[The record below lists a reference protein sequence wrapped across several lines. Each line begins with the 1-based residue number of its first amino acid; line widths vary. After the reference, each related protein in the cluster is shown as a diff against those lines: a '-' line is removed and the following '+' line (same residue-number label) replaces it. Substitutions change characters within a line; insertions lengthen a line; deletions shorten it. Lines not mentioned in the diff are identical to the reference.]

1 MTERA
6 LRGGAPALAAIGAAA
21 VAADVLVF
29 RAMHPSA
36 ERYGGAHLAGFLAA
50 FAVAIVLAALLRRRV
65 APHAVPRWGT
75 LVLVALLIAFLRGG
89 LLASLLDVFH
99 ASLGAAQAI
108 ASIASVAALLAAL
121 RRPGGDRDA
130 APAVRWDAFC
140 IAAIAC
146 AVLLRLFY
154 LGVPELIFEEAYYW
168 NYAQHFDY
176 GYLDHPLM
184 VAWMI
189 RAGVA
194 LLGNTELAVRS
205 GAFLCWVGT
214 GYFAWRLARELFGRE
229 AALGA
234 LMLAA
239 VLPAYF
245 FFGFFM
251 SPDAP
256 QTACWAASV
265 YFAHRALAKGEAR
278 AWLALGAALGL
289 GMISKYTIA
298 LLAIAVVLFVLLDR
312 RSRGW
317 LARREPYLGALI
329 ALVLFSPVIAW
340 NWQHDWISFFF
351 QSRGRIE
358 SGFSFSLHRFLG
370 NILGLVTPT
379 GIASIVGLGLAAWRM
394 RADRAIDDTARA
406 SARLLGWL
414 ALVPLAVFAAAS
426 LFRVSKL
433 NWTGPVWLPL
443 LPYLALV
450 AMPAPGAAGP
460 RLLELCRRAWP
471 PTIVACLLIYGAM
484 LHWLGPGLPGARYPR
499 DLHLIG
505 WRDFGGDVERLV
517 ERLRRETGRDILVVG
532 MDRNRIA
539 SGLAFYRT
547 RYRER
552 AGIANA
558 AAPAFDTASE
568 SLFDEVGLMYELWFP
583 AEREEGRT
591 LLLVA
596 KDAST
601 LEDRDVLAHARPA
614 GAVIEIPV
622 RKAGRDAGR
631 YFARLFEDY
640 HADRRGEAR

>member
-1 MTERA
+1 MQARA
-6 LRGGAPALAAIGAAA
+6 VRGGVAALAGIGIGA
-21 VAADVLVF
+21 VAADAAVF
-29 RAMHPSA
+29 HAMHPSA
-36 ERYGGAHLAGFLAA
+36 GSYGNAHLAGFLAA
-50 FAVAIVLAALLRRRV
+50 LAVVAALVALVDRRLRGLAAS
-65 APHAVPRWGT
+65 RWGT
-75 LVLVALLIAFLRGG
+75 LALGALLIAFLRGG
-89 LLASLLDVFH
+89 LLASLVDVFH
-99 ASLGAAQAI
+99 ASVGAAHLV
-108 ASIASVAALLAAL
+108 ASLASVAALGVALAWLAGE
-121 RRPGGDRDA
+121 RPA
-130 APAVRWDAFC
+130 AQGARWDAFC

-184 VAWMI
+184 VAWLI
-189 RAGVA
+189 RAGTE
-194 LLGNTELAVRS
+194 LLGNTEVAVRA
-205 GAFLCWVGT
+205 GAFLCWTGT
-214 GYFAWRLARELFGRE
+214 GYFAWRLARDLFGRE
-229 AALGA
+229 AALRA

-256 QTACWAASV
+256 QTACWAAGV
-265 YFAHRALAKGEAR
+265 YFAYRALARGEGR
-278 AWLALGAALGL
+278 AWLWLGVALGL
-289 GMISKYTIA
+289 GMISKYSIA
-298 LLAIAVVLFVLLDR
+298 LLAAAVVLFVLLDR

-317 LARREPYLGALI
+317 LLRPQPYAGALI
-329 ALVLFSPVIAW
+329 AFALFTPVIAW

-379 GIASIVGLGLAAWRM
+379 GIVSIVGLAIAAWRM
-394 RADRAIDDTARA
+394 RGDASIDDRARA

-414 ALVPLAVFAAAS
+414 ALFPLAVFASAS

-433 NWTGPVWLPL
+433 NWTGPVWLAL
-443 LPYLALV
+443 LPYLALI
-450 AMPAPGAAGP
+450 ATPSTGTTGS
-460 RLLELCRRAWP
+460 RLLEACRRAWP
-471 PTIVACLLIYGAM
+471 ATVVACLVVYGAM

-539 SGLAFYRT
+539 SGLAFYRA
-547 RYRER
+547 RYRDL
-552 AGIANA
+552 AGITSGP
-558 AAPAFDTASE
+558 APAFDTASE

-601 LEDRDVLAHARPA
+601 LDDADVRAHARPA
-614 GAVIEIPV
+614 GEIIEIAV
-622 RKAGRDAGR
+622 RKAGKPAGR

-640 HADRRGEAR
+640 RAERREEAR